1 MKYLSKSVSIIV
13 ILLLAFSSVYAQSNP
28 LTLKECIQIA
38 LDNSSKIATAKRSLD
53 TAQLEVKDARAGYL
67 PGLGISAGYNINDTY
82 DKIEWT
88 EKHYDARL
96 SLTETFYDNGQ
107 TSAKIEQAKAR
118 LTSAQLDFQ
127 KIQDDLVLEVIK
139 NYYTLLKAQGMLK
152 VKEEGLKQAQT
163 HLNLAKARYDAGSV
177 PKSDILK
184 AEVEVSGAELD
195 SIEAENTLSLARA
208 DLNNC
213 LGIDLNT
220 PILIVDI
227 EEPLMISGD
236 TKKKAASS
244 NPEPRTPNPEI
255 DMTLDECL
263 SYALKNRPEI
273 KKAEINLKINEINLK
288 LAQKEVWPSIALEGS
303 YNTDIDQLINK
314 YDWDESTGWEI
325 GIKASLPIF
334 DAGKAKRGVTK
345 AKLNLANTKTNADQL
360 KKEIAL
366 EVKKA
371 YLTAKS
377 QKKVI
382 ETTEKQLS
390 QAKESFESTQGR
402 YSSGVAPIYE
412 VTDAQASLNNART
425 NYVRAIYDYQIAIF
439 TLKKVIGGEIL

>member
-1 MKYLSKSVSIIV
+1 VSNFIDTLYYFSGGKDFMKYLSKSVSIIV

-28 LTLKECIQIA
+28 LTLKECVQIA
-38 LDNSSKIATAKRSLD
+38 LDNSSKIAIAKRSLD

-107 TSAKIEQAKAR
+107 TSAKIKQAKAR

-195 SIEAENTLSLARA
+195 SIEAENDLSLART

-213 LGIDLNT
+213 LGIDLNA
-220 PILIVDI
+220 PILIVDTEDSVESI
-227 EEPLMISGD
+227 WMSF
-236 TKKKAASS
+236 
-244 NPEPRTPNPEI
+244 
-255 DMTLDECL
+255 DECL
-263 SYALKNRPEI
+263 VYALKNRPEI
-273 KKAEINLKINEINLK
+273 KEAEINLKINEISLK

-314 YDWDESTGWEI
+314 YDWNESTGWEI

-334 DAGKAKRGVTK
+334 DAGRAKRGVIK
-345 AKLNLANTKTNADQL
+345 ANIDLANTKTNADQL

-412 VTDAQASLNNART
+412 VTDAQASLNNAQT
-425 NYVRAIYDYQIAIF
+425 NYVRAVYDYQIAIF